1 MSVTGFIPE
10 LWSRRINKKLRESL
24 VFGSVVN
31 TDYEGEI
38 GAGGDTVKINSIGDV
53 TIGNYTPNRTSI
65 TPEQLNDYQ
74 TTLAIDQK
82 KYFAF
87 KIDDVD
93 KAQVNA
99 NVMDEAMQS
108 AAWGLKNAAD
118 EYIAALYTDAGNTI
132 TSTAIDST
140 NALASVL
147 TLGQYLSQEN
157 VPEDGRWLVIPP
169 WFKTKLLLAKALVTD
184 NGAAADAFTNGKVGR
199 VGGFDLYESN
209 NVSNDGTTYYI
220 MAGTKK
226 AISFAAQ
233 VNKVEAYRPEA
244 SFSDAVKGLYVYGA
258 KVVYPDALAV
268 LTATVGSE
276 P

>member
-1 MSVTGFIPE
+1 MSVSNFIPE
-10 LWSRRINKKLRESL
+10 LWSKRINQKLRESL

-38 GAGGDTVKINSIGDV
+38 GSGGDTVKINSIGDV
-53 TIGNYTPNRTSI
+53 TIGNYVPNSTSI

-74 TTLAIDQK
+74 TTLSIDTK

-87 KIDDVD
+87 KVDDVD

-118 EYIAALYTDAGNTI
+118 ESIAALYTGAANTI
-132 TSTAIDST
+132 TTTAIDST
-140 NALASVL
+140 NAFAAVL

-157 VPEDGRWLVIPP
+157 IPEDGRWLVIPP

-209 NVSNDGTTYYI
+209 NVANDGTTYYI
-220 MAGTKK
+220 MAGTRK

-244 SFSDAVKGLYVYGA
+244 SFSDAVKGLYVYGT

-268 LTATVGSE
+268 LTATVGAE

>member
-53 TIGNYTPNRTSI
+53 TIGNYTPNSTSI
-65 TPEQLNDYQ
+65 TPEALNDYQ
-74 TTLAIDQK
+74 TTLLVDQK

-87 KIDDVD
+87 KVDDVD
-93 KAQVNA
+93 KAQVVA

>member
-1 MSVTGFIPE
+1 MSVSNFIPE
-10 LWSRRINKKLRESL
+10 LWSKRINRKLRKSL

-38 GAGGDTVKINSIGDV
+38 GSGGDTVKINSIGDV
-53 TIGNYTPNRTSI
+53 TIGNYVPNSTNI

-74 TTLAIDQK
+74 TTLSIDTK

-87 KIDDVD
+87 KVDDVD

-118 EYIAALYTDAGNTI
+118 ESIAALYTGAANTI
-132 TSTAIDST
+132 TTTAIDST
-140 NALASVL
+140 NAFAAVL

-157 VPEDGRWLVIPP
+157 IPEDGRWLVIPP

-209 NVSNDGTTYYI
+209 NVANDGTTYYI
-220 MAGTKK
+220 MAGTRK

-244 SFSDAVKGLYVYGA
+244 SFSDAVKGLYVYGT

>member
-1 MSVTGFIPE
+1 MSVTNFIPE
-10 LWSRRINKKLRESL
+10 LWSKRINQKLRDSL

-38 GAGGDTVKINSIGDV
+38 GSGGDTVKINSVGDI
-53 TIGNYTPNRTSI
+53 TIGNYTPNSTSI

-118 EYIAALYTDAGNTI
+118 EYIAGLYTDAGNTI

-140 NALASVL
+140 NVLAAVL

-169 WFKTKLLLAKALVTD
+169 WFKTKLVLAKALVTD
-184 NGAAADAFTNGKVGR
+184 NGAAADAFTNGRAGR

-209 NVSNDGTTYYI
+209 NISNNGTTYYI

-244 SFSDAVKGLYVYGA
+244 SFSDAIKGLYVYGA

>member
-1 MSVTGFIPE
+1 MSVTNFIPE
-10 LWSRRINKKLRESL
+10 LWSKRINQKLRDSL

-38 GAGGDTVKINSIGDV
+38 GSGGDTVKINSVGDV
-53 TIGNYTPNRTSI
+53 TIGNYTPNSTSI

-108 AAWGLKNAAD
+108 AAWGLKNSAD
-118 EYIAALYTDAGNTI
+118 EYIAGLYTDAGNTT

-140 NALASVL
+140 NVLAAVL

-184 NGAAADAFTNGKVGR
+184 NGAAADAFTNGRAGR

-209 NVSNDGTTYYI
+209 NISNNGTTYYI

>member
-1 MSVTGFIPE
+1 MSVSNFIPE
-10 LWSRRINKKLRESL
+10 LWSKRINQKLRKSL

-38 GAGGDTVKINSIGDV
+38 GSGGDTVKINSIGDV
-53 TIGNYTPNRTSI
+53 TIGNYVPNSTSI

-74 TTLAIDQK
+74 TTLSIDTK

-87 KIDDVD
+87 KVDDVD

-118 EYIAALYTDAGNTI
+118 ESIAALYTGAANTI
-132 TSTAIDST
+132 TTTAIDST
-140 NALASVL
+140 NAFAAVL

-209 NVSNDGTTYYI
+209 NVANDGTTYYI
-220 MAGTKK
+220 MAGTRK

-244 SFSDAVKGLYVYGA
+244 SFSDAVKGLYVYGT

-268 LTATVGSE
+268 LTATVGAE

>member
-1 MSVTGFIPE
+1 MSVSNFIPE
-10 LWSRRINKKLRESL
+10 LWSKRINRKLRKSL

-38 GAGGDTVKINSIGDV
+38 GSGGDTVKINSIGDV
-53 TIGNYTPNRTSI
+53 TIGNYVPNSTNI

-74 TTLAIDQK
+74 TTLSIDTK

-87 KIDDVD
+87 KVDDVD

-118 EYIAALYTDAGNTI
+118 ESIAALYTGAANTI
-132 TSTAIDST
+132 TTTAIDST
-140 NALASVL
+140 NAFAAVL

-157 VPEDGRWLVIPP
+157 IPEDGRWLVIPP

-184 NGAAADAFTNGKVGR
+184 NGAAADAFANGKVGR

-209 NVSNDGTTYYI
+209 NVANDGTTYYI
-220 MAGTKK
+220 MAGTRK

-244 SFSDAVKGLYVYGA
+244 SFSDAVKGLYVYGT

-268 LTATVGSE
+268 LTATIGAE

>member
-10 LWSRRINKKLRESL
+10 LWSRRINQKLRESL

-38 GAGGDTVKINSIGDV
+38 GSGGDTVKINSIGDV
-53 TIGNYTPNRTSI
+53 TIGNYTPNSTSI

-74 TTLAIDQK
+74 TTLLIDQK
-82 KYFAF
+82 KCFAF

-147 TLGQYLSQEN
+147 TLGQYWA
-157 VPEDGRWLVIPP
+157 RR
-169 WFKTKLLLAKALVTD
+169 TCRRT
-184 NGAAADAFTNGKVGR
+184 GAGW
-199 VGGFDLYESN
+199 
-209 NVSNDGTTYYI
+209 
-220 MAGTKK
+220 
-226 AISFAAQ
+226 
-233 VNKVEAYRPEA
+233 
-244 SFSDAVKGLYVYGA
+244 
-258 KVVYPDALAV
+258 
-268 LTATVGSE
+268 
-276 P
+276 

>member
-1 MSVTGFIPE
+1 MSVSNFIPE
-10 LWSRRINKKLRESL
+10 LWSKRINQKLRESL

-38 GAGGDTVKINSIGDV
+38 GSGGDTVKINSIGDV
-53 TIGNYTPNRTSI
+53 TIGNYVPNSTNI

-74 TTLAIDQK
+74 TTLSIDTK

-87 KIDDVD
+87 KVDDVD

-118 EYIAALYTDAGNTI
+118 ESIAALYTGAANTI
-132 TSTAIDST
+132 TTTAIDST
-140 NALASVL
+140 NAFAAVL

-199 VGGFDLYESN
+199 VGGFDVYESN
-209 NVSNDGTTYYI
+209 NVSNNGTTYYI
-220 MAGTKK
+220 MAGTRK

-244 SFSDAVKGLYVYGA
+244 SFSDAVKGLYVYGT

>member
-1 MSVTGFIPE
+1 MSVSNFIPE
-10 LWSRRINKKLRESL
+10 LWSKRINQKLRKSL

-38 GAGGDTVKINSIGDV
+38 GSGGDTVKINSIGDV
-53 TIGNYTPNRTSI
+53 TIGNYVPNSTSI

-74 TTLAIDQK
+74 TTLSIDTK

-87 KIDDVD
+87 KVDDVD

-118 EYIAALYTDAGNTI
+118 ESIAALYTGAGNTI
-132 TSTAIDST
+132 TTTAIDST
-140 NALASVL
+140 NAFAAVL

-199 VGGFDLYESN
+199 VGGFDVYESN
-209 NVSNDGTTYYI
+209 NVANDGTTYYI
-220 MAGTKK
+220 MAGTRK

-244 SFSDAVKGLYVYGA
+244 SFSDAVKGLYVYGT

-268 LTATVGSE
+268 LTATVGAE

>member
-1 MSVTGFIPE
+1 MSVTNFIPE
-10 LWSRRINKKLRESL
+10 LWSKRINQKLRESL

-38 GAGGDTVKINSIGDV
+38 GSGGDTVKINSIGDV
-53 TIGNYTPNRTSI
+53 TIGNYTPNSTSI

-118 EYIAALYTDAGNTI
+118 EYIAGLYTDAGNTI

-140 NALASVL
+140 NVLAAVL

-169 WFKTKLLLAKALVTD
+169 WFKTKLVLAKALVTD
-184 NGAAADAFTNGKVGR
+184 NGAAADAFTNGKAGR

-209 NVSNDGTTYYI
+209 NISNNGTTYYI

-244 SFSDAVKGLYVYGA
+244 SFSDAIKGLYVYGA

>member
-1 MSVTGFIPE
+1 MSVSNFIPE
-10 LWSRRINKKLRESL
+10 LWSKRINQKLRESL

-38 GAGGDTVKINSIGDV
+38 GSGGDTVKINSIGDV
-53 TIGNYTPNRTSI
+53 TIGNYVPNSTSI

-74 TTLAIDQK
+74 TTLSIDTK

-87 KIDDVD
+87 KVDDVD

-118 EYIAALYTDAGNTI
+118 ESIAALYTGAANTI
-132 TSTAIDST
+132 TTTAIDST
-140 NALASVL
+140 NAFAAVL

-157 VPEDGRWLVIPP
+157 IPEDGRWLVIPP

-199 VGGFDLYESN
+199 VGGFDVYESN

-220 MAGTKK
+220 MAGTRK

-244 SFSDAVKGLYVYGA
+244 SFSDAVKGLYVYGT

-268 LTATVGSE
+268 LTATVGAE

>member
-1 MSVTGFIPE
+1 MSVSNFIPE
-10 LWSRRINKKLRESL
+10 LWSKRINRKLRKSL

-38 GAGGDTVKINSIGDV
+38 GSGGDTVKINSIGDV
-53 TIGNYTPNRTSI
+53 TIGNYVPNSTSI

-74 TTLAIDQK
+74 TTLSIDTK

-87 KIDDVD
+87 KVDDVD

-118 EYIAALYTDAGNTI
+118 ESIAALYTGAANTI
-132 TSTAIDST
+132 TTTAIDST
-140 NALASVL
+140 NAFAAVL

-157 VPEDGRWLVIPP
+157 IPEDGRWLVIPP

-199 VGGFDLYESN
+199 VGGFDVYESN
-209 NVSNDGTTYYI
+209 NVSNNGTTYYI

-244 SFSDAVKGLYVYGA
+244 SFSDAVKGLYVYGT

>member
-1 MSVTGFIPE
+1 MSVSNFIPE
-10 LWSRRINKKLRESL
+10 LWSKRINQKLRESL

-38 GAGGDTVKINSIGDV
+38 GSGGDTVKINSIGDV
-53 TIGNYTPNRTSI
+53 TIGNYVPNSTNI

-74 TTLAIDQK
+74 TTLLIDQK

-87 KIDDVD
+87 KVDDVD

-118 EYIAALYTDAGNTI
+118 ESIAALYTDAGNTI
-132 TSTAIDST
+132 TTTAIDST
-140 NALASVL
+140 NAFAAVL

-199 VGGFDLYESN
+199 VGGFDVYESN

-220 MAGTKK
+220 MAGTRK

-244 SFSDAVKGLYVYGA
+244 SFSDAVKGLYVYGT

>member
-1 MSVTGFIPE
+1 MSVSNFIPE
-10 LWSRRINKKLRESL
+10 LWSKRINQKLRKSL

-38 GAGGDTVKINSIGDV
+38 GSGGDTVKINSIGDV
-53 TIGNYTPNRTSI
+53 TIGNYVPNSTSI

-74 TTLAIDQK
+74 TTLSIDTK

-87 KIDDVD
+87 KVDDVD

-118 EYIAALYTDAGNTI
+118 ESIAALYTGAANTI
-132 TSTAIDST
+132 TTTAIDST
-140 NALASVL
+140 NAFAAVL

-157 VPEDGRWLVIPP
+157 IPEDGRWLVIPP

-209 NVSNDGTTYYI
+209 NVANDGTTYYI
-220 MAGTKK
+220 MAGTRK

-244 SFSDAVKGLYVYGA
+244 SFSDAVKGLYVYGT

>member
-1 MSVTGFIPE
+1 MSVSNFIPE
-10 LWSRRINKKLRESL
+10 LWSKRINRKLRKSL

-38 GAGGDTVKINSIGDV
+38 GSGGDTVKINSIGDV
-53 TIGNYTPNRTSI
+53 TIGNYVPNSTSI

-74 TTLAIDQK
+74 TTLLIDQK

-87 KIDDVD
+87 KVDDVD

-118 EYIAALYTDAGNTI
+118 ESIAALYTGAGNTI
-132 TSTAIDST
+132 TTTAIDST
-140 NALASVL
+140 NAFAAVL

-199 VGGFDLYESN
+199 VGGFDVYESN
-209 NVSNDGTTYYI
+209 NVANDGTTYYI
-220 MAGTKK
+220 MAGTRK

-233 VNKVEAYRPEA
+233 VNKIEAYRPEA
-244 SFSDAVKGLYVYGA
+244 SFSDAVKGLYVYGT

>member
-53 TIGNYTPNRTSI
+53 TIGNYTPNSTSI
-65 TPEQLNDYQ
+65 TPEALNDYQ
-74 TTLAIDQK
+74 TTLLVDQK

-87 KIDDVD
+87 KVDDVD
-93 KAQVNA
+93 KAQVVA

-244 SFSDAVKGLYVYGA
+244 SFSDAIKGLYVYGA

>member
-1 MSVTGFIPE
+1 MSVTNFIPE
-10 LWSRRINKKLRESL
+10 LWSKRINQKLRKSL

-38 GAGGDTVKINSIGDV
+38 GSGGDTVKINSIGDV
-53 TIGNYTPNRTSI
+53 TIGNYVPNSTSI

-74 TTLAIDQK
+74 TTLSIDTK

-87 KIDDVD
+87 KVDDVD

-118 EYIAALYTDAGNTI
+118 ESIAALYTGAANTI
-132 TSTAIDST
+132 TTTAIDST
-140 NALASVL
+140 NAFAAVL

-157 VPEDGRWLVIPP
+157 IPEDGRWLVIPP

-199 VGGFDLYESN
+199 VGGFDVYESN

-220 MAGTKK
+220 MAGTRK

-244 SFSDAVKGLYVYGA
+244 SFSDAVKGLYVYGT

-268 LTATVGSE
+268 LTATVGAE

>member
-10 LWSRRINKKLRESL
+10 LWSRRINQKLRESL

-38 GAGGDTVKINSIGDV
+38 GSGGDTVKINSIGDV
-53 TIGNYTPNRTSI
+53 TIGTYTPNSTSI

-87 KIDDVD
+87 KVDDVD
-93 KAQVNA
+93 KAQINA

-140 NALASVL
+140 NVLASVL

-209 NVSNDGTTYYI
+209 NVSNNGTTYYI

>member
-10 LWSRRINKKLRESL
+10 LWSRRINQKLRESL

-38 GAGGDTVKINSIGDV
+38 GSGGDTVKINSVGDV
-53 TIGNYTPNRTSI
+53 SIGTYVPNSTSI

-87 KIDDVD
+87 KVDDVD

-140 NALASVL
+140 NVLAAVL

-209 NVSNDGTTYYI
+209 NVSNNGTTYYI

>member
-1 MSVTGFIPE
+1 MSVTSFIPE
-10 LWSRRINKKLRESL
+10 LWSKRINQKLRESL

-38 GAGGDTVKINSIGDV
+38 GSGGDTVKINSIGDV
-53 TIGNYTPNRTSI
+53 TIGNYTPNSTTI

-74 TTLAIDQK
+74 TTLLIDQK

-108 AAWGLKNAAD
+108 AAWGLKNSAD

-132 TSTAIDST
+132 TTTAIDST
-140 NALASVL
+140 NALAAVL

-184 NGAAADAFTNGKVGR
+184 SGAAADAFTNGKVGR

-209 NVSNDGTTYYI
+209 NVSNNGTTYYI

>member
-1 MSVTGFIPE
+1 MSVTNFIPE
-10 LWSRRINKKLRESL
+10 LWSKRINQKLRDSL

-38 GAGGDTVKINSIGDV
+38 GSGGDTVKINSIGDV
-53 TIGNYTPNRTSI
+53 TIGNYTPNSTSI

-157 VPEDGRWLVIPP
+157 VPEDGRWLVVPP

-209 NVSNDGTTYYI
+209 NVSNNGTTYYI
-220 MAGTKK
+220 MAGSKK

>member
-1 MSVTGFIPE
+1 M
-10 LWSRRINKKLRESL
+10 
-24 VFGSVVN
+24 
-31 TDYEGEI
+31 
-38 GAGGDTVKINSIGDV
+38 
-53 TIGNYTPNRTSI
+53 
-65 TPEQLNDYQ
+65 
-74 TTLAIDQK
+74 
-82 KYFAF
+82 
-87 KIDDVD
+87 
-93 KAQVNA
+93 
-99 NVMDEAMQS
+99 
-108 AAWGLKNAAD
+108 
-118 EYIAALYTDAGNTI
+118 
-132 TSTAIDST
+132 
-140 NALASVL
+140 
-147 TLGQYLSQEN
+147 
-157 VPEDGRWLVIPP
+157 PEDGRWLVIPP

>member
-1 MSVTGFIPE
+1 MSVTNFIPE
-10 LWSRRINKKLRESL
+10 LWSKRINQKLRESL

-38 GAGGDTVKINSIGDV
+38 GSGGDTVKINSIGDV
-53 TIGNYTPNRTSI
+53 TIGNYTPNSTSI

-118 EYIAALYTDAGNTI
+118 EYIAGLYTDAGNTI

-140 NALASVL
+140 NVLAAVL

-169 WFKTKLLLAKALVTD
+169 WFKTKLVLAKALVTD

-209 NVSNDGTTYYI
+209 NTSNNGTTYYI

-244 SFSDAVKGLYVYGA
+244 SFSDAIKGLYVYGA

>member
-1 MSVTGFIPE
+1 MSVSNFIPE
-10 LWSRRINKKLRESL
+10 LWSKRINQKLRESL

-38 GAGGDTVKINSIGDV
+38 GSGGDTVKINSIGDV
-53 TIGNYTPNRTSI
+53 TIGNYVPNSTSI

-87 KIDDVD
+87 KVDDVD
-93 KAQVNA
+93 KAQINA

-140 NALASVL
+140 NVLAAVL

-199 VGGFDLYESN
+199 VGGFDIYESN
-209 NVSNDGTTYYI
+209 NVSNNGTTYYI

>member
-1 MSVTGFIPE
+1 MSVSNFIPE
-10 LWSRRINKKLRESL
+10 LWSKRINQKLRKSL

-38 GAGGDTVKINSIGDV
+38 GSGGDTVKINSIGDV
-53 TIGNYTPNRTSI
+53 TIGNYVPNSTSI

-74 TTLAIDQK
+74 TTLLIDQK

-87 KIDDVD
+87 KVDDVD

-118 EYIAALYTDAGNTI
+118 ESIAALYTGAGNTI
-132 TSTAIDST
+132 TTTAIDST
-140 NALASVL
+140 NAFAAVL

-199 VGGFDLYESN
+199 VGGFDVYESN
-209 NVSNDGTTYYI
+209 NVANDGTTYYI
-220 MAGTKK
+220 MAGTRK

-244 SFSDAVKGLYVYGA
+244 SFSDAVKGLYVYGT

>member
-1 MSVTGFIPE
+1 MSVSNFIPE
-10 LWSRRINKKLRESL
+10 LWSKRINQKLRESL

-38 GAGGDTVKINSIGDV
+38 GSGGDTVKINSIGDV
-53 TIGNYTPNRTSI
+53 TIGNYVPNSTSI

-74 TTLAIDQK
+74 TTLSIDTK

-87 KIDDVD
+87 KVDDVD

-118 EYIAALYTDAGNTI
+118 ESIAALYTGAANTI
-132 TSTAIDST
+132 TTTAIDST
-140 NALASVL
+140 NAFAAVL

-199 VGGFDLYESN
+199 VGGFDVYESN

-244 SFSDAVKGLYVYGA
+244 SFSDAVKGLYVYGT

>member
-1 MSVTGFIPE
+1 MSVTNFIPE
-10 LWSRRINKKLRESL
+10 LWSKRINQKLRDSL

-38 GAGGDTVKINSIGDV
+38 GSGGDTVKINSVGDV
-53 TIGNYTPNRTSI
+53 TIGNYTPNSTSI

-108 AAWGLKNAAD
+108 AAWGLKNSAD
-118 EYIAALYTDAGNTI
+118 EYIAGLYTDAGNTI

-140 NALASVL
+140 NVLAAVL

-184 NGAAADAFTNGKVGR
+184 NGAAADAFTNGRAGR

-209 NVSNDGTTYYI
+209 NISNNGTTYYI

-244 SFSDAVKGLYVYGA
+244 SFSDAIKGLYVYGA

>member
-10 LWSRRINKKLRESL
+10 LWSRRINQKLRESL

-38 GAGGDTVKINSIGDV
+38 GSGGDTVKINSIGDV
-53 TIGNYTPNRTSI
+53 TIGNYTPNSTSI

-74 TTLAIDQK
+74 TTLLIDQK

>member
-1 MSVTGFIPE
+1 MSVSNFIPE
-10 LWSRRINKKLRESL
+10 LWSKRINQKLRKSL

-38 GAGGDTVKINSIGDV
+38 GSGGDTVKINSIGDV
-53 TIGNYTPNRTSI
+53 TIGNYVPNSTSI

-74 TTLAIDQK
+74 TTLSIDTK

-87 KIDDVD
+87 KVDDVD

-118 EYIAALYTDAGNTI
+118 ESIAALYTGAANTI
-132 TSTAIDST
+132 TTTAIDST
-140 NALASVL
+140 NAFAAVL

-199 VGGFDLYESN
+199 VGGFDVYESN
-209 NVSNDGTTYYI
+209 NVSNNGTTYYI

>member
-10 LWSRRINKKLRESL
+10 LWSRRINQKLRESL

-38 GAGGDTVKINSIGDV
+38 GSGGDTVKINSIGDV
-53 TIGNYTPNRTSI
+53 TIGTYTPNSTSI

>member
-1 MSVTGFIPE
+1 MSVTNFIPE
-10 LWSRRINKKLRESL
+10 LWSKRINQKLRDSL

-38 GAGGDTVKINSIGDV
+38 GSGGDTVKINSIGDV
-53 TIGNYTPNRTSI
+53 TIGNYTPNSTSI

-244 SFSDAVKGLYVYGA
+244 SFSDAIKGLYVYGA

>member
-10 LWSRRINKKLRESL
+10 LWSRRINQKLRESL

-38 GAGGDTVKINSIGDV
+38 GSGGDTVKINSIGDV
-53 TIGNYTPNRTSI
+53 TIGTYTPNSTSI

-87 KIDDVD
+87 KVDDVD
-93 KAQVNA
+93 KAQINA

-140 NALASVL
+140 NVLASVL

-209 NVSNDGTTYYI
+209 NVSNNGTTYYI
-220 MAGTKK
+220 MAGSKK

>member
-1 MSVTGFIPE
+1 MSVTNFIPE
-10 LWSRRINKKLRESL
+10 LWSRRINQKLRESL

-38 GAGGDTVKINSIGDV
+38 GSGGDTVKINSIGDV
-53 TIGNYTPNRTSI
+53 SIGTYVPNSTSI

-87 KIDDVD
+87 KVDDVD
-93 KAQVNA
+93 RAQVNA

-140 NALASVL
+140 NALAAVL

-209 NVSNDGTTYYI
+209 NISNDGTTYYI

-244 SFSDAVKGLYVYGA
+244 SFSDAIKGLYVYGA